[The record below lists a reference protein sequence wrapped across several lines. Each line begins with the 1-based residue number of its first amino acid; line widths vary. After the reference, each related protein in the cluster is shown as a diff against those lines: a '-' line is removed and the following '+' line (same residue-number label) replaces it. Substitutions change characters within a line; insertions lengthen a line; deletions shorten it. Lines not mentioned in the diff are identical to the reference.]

1 MRKRTKILLIIFV
14 IIASLT
20 AFGIYMINKINQ
32 EMEVLT
38 VSEIPEINLVQID
51 DGTYSG
57 SFKSLLIKVQ
67 VEVTIQNHVI
77 TDIIIL
83 EHQNGQG
90 DDADVIIDDVLL
102 EQSINI
108 DFISGATYSSKAI
121 LLAIG
126 DDLTN

>member
-38 VSEIPEINLVQID
+38 ISEIPEINLVQID

-126 DDLTN
+126 DALTN

>member
-1 MRKRTKILLIIFV
+1 MRKQTKILLIIFV

-38 VSEIPEINLVQID
+38 ISEIPEINLVQID

-126 DDLTN
+126 DALTN

>member
-1 MRKRTKILLIIFV
+1 
-14 IIASLT
+14 
-20 AFGIYMINKINQ
+20 MINKINQ

-38 VSEIPEINLVQID
+38 ISEIPEINLVQID

-126 DDLTN
+126 DALTN

>member
-20 AFGIYMINKINQ
+20 AFGIYMLNKINQ

-38 VSEIPEINLVQID
+38 ISEIPEINLVQID

-126 DDLTN
+126 DALTN

>member
-14 IIASLT
+14 IIASLI

-38 VSEIPEINLVQID
+38 ISEIPEINLVQID

-126 DDLTN
+126 DALTN

>member
-38 VSEIPEINLVQID
+38 VSEIPEINLVHFD

-126 DDLTN
+126 DALTN

>member
-14 IIASLT
+14 VIALLT
-20 AFGIYMINKINQ
+20 AFGIYMINRINQ

-38 VSEIPEINLVQID
+38 ISEIPEINLVQID

-126 DDLTN
+126 DALTN

>member
-14 IIASLT
+14 VIALLT

-38 VSEIPEINLVQID
+38 ISEIPEINLVQID

-126 DDLTN
+126 DALTN

>member
-38 VSEIPEINLVQID
+38 ISEIPEINLVQID

-126 DDLTN
+126 DALAN

>member
-1 MRKRTKILLIIFV
+1 MRKRTKILIIIFV

-38 VSEIPEINLVQID
+38 ISEIPEINLVQID

-126 DDLTN
+126 DALTN

>member
-38 VSEIPEINLVQID
+38 ISEIPEINLVHFD

-126 DDLTN
+126 DALTN

>member
-38 VSEIPEINLVQID
+38 ISEIPEINLMQID

-126 DDLTN
+126 DALTN

>member
-1 MRKRTKILLIIFV
+1 MRKRTKILIIIFV

-20 AFGIYMINKINQ
+20 AFGIYMLNKINQ

-38 VSEIPEINLVQID
+38 ISEIPEINLVQID

-126 DDLTN
+126 DALTN

>member
-14 IIASLT
+14 VIALLT
-20 AFGIYMINKINQ
+20 AFGIYMINRINH

-38 VSEIPEINLVQID
+38 ISEIPEINLVQID

-126 DDLTN
+126 DALTN

>member
-1 MRKRTKILLIIFV
+1 MRKRTKILFIIFV

-38 VSEIPEINLVQID
+38 ISEIPEINLVQID

-126 DDLTN
+126 DALTN

>member
-14 IIASLT
+14 FIASLT

-38 VSEIPEINLVQID
+38 ISEIPEINLVQID

-126 DDLTN
+126 DALTN

>member
-1 MRKRTKILLIIFV
+1 MRKQTKILLIIFV

-126 DDLTN
+126 DALTN

>member
-126 DDLTN
+126 DALTN